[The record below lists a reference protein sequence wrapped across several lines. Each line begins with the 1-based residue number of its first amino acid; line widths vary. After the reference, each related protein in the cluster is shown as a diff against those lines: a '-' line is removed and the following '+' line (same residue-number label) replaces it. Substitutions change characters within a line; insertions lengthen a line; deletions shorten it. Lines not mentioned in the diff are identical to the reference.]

1 MKGGGRGRKGGEK
14 GREGEEK
21 GGESKVKGRMGNINE
36 ALNYIPSIYLSLD
49 LTFHN

>member
-1 MKGGGRGRKGGEK
+1 MKGGGRGRKGGGK

-21 GGESKVKGRMGNINE
+21 GGESKVKGRMGNIME
-36 ALNYIPSIYLSLD
+36 ALNYISSIYLSFD